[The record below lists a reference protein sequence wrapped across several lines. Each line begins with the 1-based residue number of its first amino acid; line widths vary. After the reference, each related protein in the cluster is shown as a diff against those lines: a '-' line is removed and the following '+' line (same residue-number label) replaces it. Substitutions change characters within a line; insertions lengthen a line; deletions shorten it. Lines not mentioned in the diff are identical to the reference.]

1 MSVIGQ
7 CRLCLRTD
15 SELQDSHFLSKGIYR
30 ILRDAGAKNPDPF
43 LITAGSSV
51 QTSKQLKKHLLCK
64 QCEGRLSGGG
74 ERWVLANCRR
84 SDGPSP
90 LRACWHPGPPTWR
103 AQEIPARFTTH
114 RAFPGFGSRTLR
126 TLRRAS
132 IGEDRFTPGMRTA
145 RRRLN
150 SARSRKSFASFS
162 WGRQGFL
169 STAVYGSS
177 CARARARIG

>member
-64 QCEGRLSGGG
+64 ECGADIADISLA
-74 ERWVLANCRR
+74 WVPTGIPYPSFR
-84 SDGPSP
+84 S
-90 LRACWHPGPPTWR
+90 
-103 AQEIPARFTTH
+103 
-114 RAFPGFGSRTLR
+114 
-126 TLRRAS
+126 
-132 IGEDRFTPGMRTA
+132 
-145 RRRLN
+145 
-150 SARSRKSFASFS
+150 
-162 WGRQGFL
+162 
-169 STAVYGSS
+169 
-177 CARARARIG
+177 